1 MSGNGK
7 LNNFQC
13 VDTLKRS
20 DKQLHKE
27 LIWNKTKTSAI
38 QDGKINLL
46 QFTFHVSAEAAIY

>member
-1 MSGNGK
+1 MENWTIFNVLIHWRDQIK
-7 LNNFQC
+7 
-13 VDTLKRS
+13 
-20 DKQLHKE
+20 LHKE